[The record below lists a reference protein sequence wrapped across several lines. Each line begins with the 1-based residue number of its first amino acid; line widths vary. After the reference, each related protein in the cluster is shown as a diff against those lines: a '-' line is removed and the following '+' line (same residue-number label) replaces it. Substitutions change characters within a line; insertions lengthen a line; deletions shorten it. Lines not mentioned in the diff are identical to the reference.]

1 MIKTFFLLCK
11 HVDKYFYLKILCL
24 NFLYIIN
31 SFIQIIYVLSIAP
44 IISFITSANSEIFS
58 KFIDKI
64 LTFGNLFFDS
74 KIIIFFIFFVFCSL
88 VANIF
93 VIILNFLN
101 FSFNQSLL
109 SNFRKKLF
117 LTYANSDYLFI
128 SSNNLSFYNMIIFQQ
143 VDRLVNN
150 VLGSVNLILQN
161 LFVIL
166 VTSFTIFS
174 IIKSDSF
181 IIFGALFF
189 VFVLAVFISKTY
201 FAKKG
206 NDLNTILKGRVD
218 ILNKLILNFKEINI
232 YGIKNYLFSKFEFF
246 EDAFNR
252 NIKYSSFINHSSKP
266 FIEIIA
272 VMGFAILI
280 YFNLSS
286 FQRGDFVIQI
296 SIIVFALYKLLPSAN
311 VIYTAFNQIMY
322 DSSSINI
329 IHKQILNNN
338 EIIHYENKTNLFQNS
353 IKTLKIENLQFSFNS
368 KELIKNFSYEFNEG
382 NFYLI
387 KGVSGKGKTTFLNLV
402 MGVIK
407 SEKGNFYYNKK
418 KFNNFN
424 NLSWFKVLS
433 YVPQRITLLND
444 TLKDNITFSFDKN
457 YDVEKYKNILKQ
469 LNIHN
474 EFSGRENE
482 MINEYSSNLS
492 GGQSQRIGLARALY
506 RNSKIILLDEPT
518 SSLDENNE
526 RKFLNIVQSLKK
538 DRIIIMISHKNHGNI
553 QFDDII
559 DF

>member
-11 HVDKYFYLKILCL
+11 HVDKYFYLKIIFL

-64 LTFGNLFFDS
+64 LTIGNLFFDS

-150 VLGSVNLILQN
+150 ILGSVNLILQN

-206 NDLNTILKGRVD
+206 NDLNIILKGRVD

-272 VMGFAILI
+272 VISFAILI

-322 DSSSINI
+322 DRSSINI

-338 EIIHYENKTNLFQNS
+338 EIIHYENKTNLFQNP

-387 KGVSGKGKTTFLNLV
+387 KGVSGKGKTTFLNLL

-407 SEKGNFYYNKK
+407 SEKGNFYYNKE

>member
-11 HVDKYFYLKILCL
+11 HVDKYFYLKIIFL

-64 LTFGNLFFDS
+64 LTIGNLFFDS

-150 VLGSVNLILQN
+150 ILGSVNLILQN

-206 NDLNTILKGRVD
+206 NDLNIILKGRVD

-272 VMGFAILI
+272 VISFAILI

-322 DSSSINI
+322 DRSSINI

-338 EIIHYENKTNLFQNS
+338 EIIHYENKTNLFQNP
-353 IKTLKIENLQFSFNS
+353 IKNLKIENLQFSFNS

-387 KGVSGKGKTTFLNLV
+387 KGVSGKGKTTFLNLL

-407 SEKGNFYYNKK
+407 SEKGNFYYNKE